1 MTIAKWGVIR
11 AIVITEGF
19 KGLSS
24 RDMNQ
29 SIVTAV
35 AATIATT
42 TKARMQSWMSQGTP
56 NLELYGRVF
65 RDMFDI
71 LIKELNLSLADR
83 T

>member
-42 TKARMQSWMSQGTP
+42 TKARMQSWMSQGTL

-65 RDMFDI
+65 RDMIDI
-71 LIKELNLSLADR
+71 LIKEINLLLADR